1 LQIGASIK
9 RSYLKE
15 ASGNSGA
22 DKVTEMRKSL
32 EVFSSTFEMAE
43 KRTRELED
51 R

>member
-32 EVFSSTFEMAE
+32 VFSSTFEMAE